1 MAMERRNGGGF
12 GINFFEEGDGV
23 VEGALDVVEAEF
35 FPETQGVSVGFQEK
49 EQVAVQVNVREGG
62 SMVAGQE

>member
-1 MAMERRNGGGF
+1 MAMVRRDGGSF
-12 GINFFEEGDGV
+12 GVDFFEKGDGV

-35 FPETQGVSVGFQEK
+35 FSETQGVSVGFQEQ

>member
-1 MAMERRNGGGF
+1 MAVVGRNGCSF
-12 GINFFEEGDGV
+12 GVDFFEKGDGV

-35 FPETQGVSVGFQEK
+35 FPETQWVSVGFQEQ
-49 EQVAVQVNVREGG
+49 EHVAVQVNVREGG